1 MRRAMPLSFKVPAV
15 AAAFLI
21 VISVFISQQVLSRL
35 EDIQSEHLK
44 TLAGVHLDGLTSA
57 LSDAVL
63 REDVWE
69 AFAILDRSRQ
79 GMEGVRA
86 LETVVANGEGRV
98 IAASDPRALPTG
110 ATLPADYDRV
120 TASTDRFAMDEA
132 TARAFARR
140 DILYNGQPIG
150 MVFAKLD
157 IADLLAD
164 RVRVLTALVATNVV
178 LTLVAV
184 VVAWLTVR
192 RMMRPMDILATHLE
206 NSASAAHE
214 PIAAADIDRVGS
226 EYRRLFLAYNAMVAG
241 LDERDQLERKV
252 AEEERLASLGRLA
265 SSVAHE
271 INNPL
276 GGIFNA
282 LDTLKHHGDR
292 PEVQIKSI
300 SLIERGLKGIRD
312 VVRSTLMTWRLDRE
326 SRPLDTE
333 DFEDLKILAGPDI
346 RHRDLE
352 LVWDV
357 QLTASVEV
365 PASEVRQIVLN
376 LLLNACRASEVGTC
390 VTLQVRVSMFS
401 VIIMVADSGPGMPE
415 FAVQTLVDPS
425 AAPSPFAN
433 GHGLGLWTTRRLVT
447 ELGGTVTV
455 ETNQG
460 KGTTVTVFLPRNST
474 RELKDAA

>member
-1 MRRAMPLSFKVPAV
+1 MKRTMPLSLKVPAV

-69 AFAILDRSRQ
+69 VFSILDRSRQ

-98 IAASDPRALPTG
+98 IAASDPRALATG
-110 ATLPADYDRV
+110 ATLPTAYDKAL
-120 TASTDRFAMDEA
+120 ASSERFVMDEPA
-132 TARAFARR
+132 ALAFARR

-150 MVFAKLD
+150 TVVAKLD
-157 IADLLAD
+157 IVGLLAD

-178 LTLVAV
+178 LTLIAVA
-184 VVAWLTVR
+184 VAWLTVR
-192 RMMRPMDILATHLE
+192 RMMRPVDILAANLE
-206 NSASAAHE
+206 DSASAAHS
-214 PIAAADIDRVGS
+214 PIEAAEIERAGS
-226 EYRRLFLAYNAMVAG
+226 EFQRLFRAYNAMVAG

-282 LDTLKHHGDR
+282 LDTLKHHGDK
-292 PEVQIKSI
+292 PEVQMKSI

-326 SRPLDTE
+326 SRPLE
-333 DFEDLKILAGPDI
+333 SQDFDDLKILAGPDI
-346 RHRDLE
+346 RHRELE
-352 LVWDV
+352 LDWDV
-357 QLTASVEV
+357 QLSGSAEV

-376 LLLNACRASEVGTC
+376 LLLNACRASEVGGR
-390 VTLQVRVSMFS
+390 VALEVRDSMAGLS
-401 VIIMVADSGPGMPE
+401 IRIADSGPGMPE
-415 FAVQTLVDPS
+415 FAVRTLTDPS
-425 AAPSPFAN
+425 AAPSPFAS
-433 GHGLGLWTTRRLVT
+433 GHGLGLWTTRRLVN
-447 ELGGTVTV
+447 ELGGAVTV

-460 KGTTVTVFLPRNST
+460 NGTIVTMFFSRNAAK
-474 RELKDAA
+474 ELRNVA

>member
-1 MRRAMPLSFKVPAV
+1 MRRALPLSLKIPAV

-35 EDIQSEHLK
+35 ENIQSDHLK

-98 IAASDPRALPTG
+98 IAASDPRSLATG
-110 ATLPADYDRV
+110 ATLPVDYAKV
-120 TASTDRFAMDEA
+120 LASTDRFVMDEPA
-132 TARAFARR
+132 ARAFARR

-150 MVFAKLD
+150 AVFAKLD
-157 IADLLAD
+157 IAELLAD
-164 RVRVLTALVATNVV
+164 RVRVLTTLVATNVV
-178 LTLVAV
+178 LTLIAV
-184 VVAWLTVR
+184 VAAWLTVR
-192 RMMRPMDILATHLE
+192 RMMRPMDILAANLE
-206 NSASAAHE
+206 NSASAAHT

-226 EYRRLFLAYNAMVAG
+226 EYQRLFRAYNAMVAG
-241 LDERDQLERKV
+241 LDERDSLERKV

-292 PEVQIKSI
+292 PEVQMKSI

-326 SRPLDTE
+326 SRPVSME
-333 DFEDLKILAGPDI
+333 DFEDLRILAGPDI

-352 LVWDV
+352 LIWDV
-357 QLTASVEV
+357 PLSGPIEV

-376 LLLNACRASEVGTC
+376 LLLNACRASEVGTR
-390 VTLQVRVSMFS
+390 VTLRVRVSMVS
-401 VIIMVADSGPGMPE
+401 VVVMVADCGPGMPE
-415 FAVQTLVDPS
+415 FAIQTLVDPS

-433 GHGLGLWTTRRLVT
+433 GHGLGLWTTRRLVSA
-447 ELGGTVTV
+447 LGGTVTV
-455 ETNQG
+455 ETSQG
-460 KGTTVTVFLPRNST
+460 KGTVVTVSLPRINM
-474 RELKDAA
+474 RELRDVA

>member
-1 MRRAMPLSFKVPAV
+1 MKRAMPLSLKVPAV

-35 EDIQSEHLK
+35 EDIQSKHLK

-69 AFAILDRSRQ
+69 VFAILDRSRQ

-98 IAASDPRALPTG
+98 IAASDPRVLPTG

-120 TASTDRFAMDEA
+120 TASTERFAMDEPA
-132 TARAFARR
+132 ARAFARR

-150 MVFAKLD
+150 TVFVKLD
-157 IADLLAD
+157 ISDLLAD

-178 LTLVAV
+178 LTLIAV

-192 RMMRPMDILATHLE
+192 RMIRPMDILATHLE
-206 NSASAAHE
+206 NSASAAHD
-214 PIAAADIDRVGS
+214 PIGAADIERVGT

-241 LDERDQLERKV
+241 LDERDQLVRKV

-282 LDTLKHHGDR
+282 LDTLKNHGDR
-292 PEVQIKSI
+292 PEVQMKSI

-326 SRPLDTE
+326 SRPLDLQ
-333 DFEDLKILAGPDI
+333 DLEDLKILAGPDI
-346 RHRDLE
+346 RNRELE
-352 LVWDV
+352 LDWDV
-357 QLTASVEV
+357 QLSGPIDI
-365 PASEVRQIVLN
+365 PASEIRQIVLN
-376 LLLNACRASEVGTC
+376 LLLNACRASEVGGQ
-390 VTLQVRVSMFS
+390 VSVQVRVSTAGLA
-401 VIIMVADSGPGMPE
+401 IRIADSGPGMPE
-415 FAVQTLVDPS
+415 FAVRTLTDPS
-425 AAPSPFAN
+425 TAPSPFAS
-433 GHGLGLWTTRRLVT
+433 GHGLGLWTTRRLVS
-447 ELGGTVTV
+447 ELGGDVAV
-455 ETNQG
+455 ETTQG
-460 KGTTVTVFLPRNST
+460 KGTTVTVFLPRNDT
-474 RELKDAA
+474 QELRDVA